1 MKKVLL
7 SAAGY
12 DPSGGAGVLLDVK
25 VFQHFG
31 FCGAGIVTAVTIQ
44 NTQSVKYTFCPQA
57 RILKDQYE
65 MLAKDLVFSGIKVGM
80 AGSRENVKIIGKILA
95 ANKNIPR
102 VIDPVFR
109 SSSGAWLLGKNAI
122 PSFIREIRGRASIL
136 TPNLEEAG
144 LITGRKVKSIEDM
157 KEAAEKIYVLT
168 RIPCLIKGGHLVKE
182 AVNLL
187 YDGRR
192 TFLFGNPKINKD
204 VHGTGCFFSSSLLC
218 YLALGKPL
226 GKACELATEL
236 TFTAIKTA
244 VRIGRGR
251 HVISFPASAH
261 SLSSKHRPRISRLV
275 SRPLSG

>member
-1 MKKVLL
+1 MKRVLL

-12 DPSGGAGVLLDVK
+12 DPSGGAGVILDLK
-25 VFQHFG
+25 VFHDFG
-31 FCGAGIVTAVTIQ
+31 FYGAGIVTAIAIQ
-44 NTQSVKYTFCPQA
+44 NTQAVQDIFCPPA
-57 RILKDQYE
+57 RALKNQYDT
-65 MLAKDLVFSGIKVGM
+65 LARDLSFAGIKIGM
-80 AGSRENVKIIGKILA
+80 AGSVENVGIIAGILA
-95 ANKNIPR
+95 ANKKTPR

-109 SSSGAWLLGKNAI
+109 SSSGAWLLAKNAI
-122 PSFIREIRGRASIL
+122 PLFIREIRGRASVL

-144 LITGRKVKSIEDM
+144 LITGRTVRTLEAM
-157 KEAAEKIYVLT
+157 KEAAEKICVMT
-168 RIPCLIKGGHLVKE
+168 RIPCLIKGGHLEKE

-236 TFTAIKTA
+236 TYTAIKTA

-251 HVISFPASAH
+251 HVISFPASA
-261 SLSSKHRPRISRLV
+261 S
-275 SRPLSG
+275 

>member
-12 DPSGGAGVLLDVK
+12 DPSGGAGVILDVR

-44 NTQSVKYTFCPQA
+44 NTQSVKYTFSLQA

-65 MLAKDLVFSGIKVGM
+65 MLAKDLAFSGIKVGM

-109 SSSGAWLLGKNAI
+109 SSSGAWLLEKNAI
-122 PSFIREIRGRASIL
+122 PAFIREIRGRASVL
-136 TPNLEEAG
+136 TPNLQEAG
-144 LITGRKVKSIEDM
+144 LITGRKVRSFEAM
-157 KEAAEKIYVLT
+157 KDTAEKIYLMT
-168 RIPCLIKGGHLVKE
+168 RIPCLIKGGHLEKE

-187 YDGRR
+187 YDGRQ

-226 GKACELATEL
+226 AKACELATEL
-236 TFTAIKTA
+236 TYTAIKTA

-251 HVISFPASAH
+251 HVISLPLKAG
-261 SLSSKHRPRISRLV
+261 SLN
-275 SRPLSG
+275 